1 MSSRLAD
8 AWRSGGEGSMHV
20 LGQLCAEGDARSVL
34 WEACALG
41 FGQLVLQL
49 SSGEYA

>member
-1 MSSRLAD
+1 MSARLAD
-8 AWRSGGEGSMHV
+8 AWRSGGESSMHV
-20 LGQLCAEGDARSVL
+20 LEEHCAEGDARSVL